1 MKKLFTLVCGMML
14 ALSANAALELDMSNL
29 PNGWGSS
36 YDSDTKTISYEA
48 GAWGGRGWGFSTMG
62 GEMFDYSDYDYVV
75 VQIAGATVKPK
86 VVAEFTDGVVVKDE
100 KGNDKY
106 KTKESKESSG
116 SLADTYLAVPLVSNL
131 DYLDQIYVQNTSW
144 QSEEPNNP
152 AGTITLVKAFLCTE
166 SEYQAFLE
174 ANKPSSCWE
183 GSNDFGTT
191 WNWDSRVE
199 ISKNPFATVKE
210 GDLLKCTYTEDTSL
224 SYWQL
229 KFTSNWVLLEGC
241 KDEVNT
247 DGCVSMSEGATTYS
261 MKLTAADVETLKTN
275 GLLIQGYGLTLT
287 KVEIVESGATG
298 ISSATV
304 ATPVAKTSKIYNL
317 AGQQVSESYKGV
329 VIKNG
334 KKFVQK

>member
-29 PNGWGSS
+29 TNGWGSS

-48 GAWGGRGWGFSTMG
+48 EAWGGRGWGLSTMG

-75 VQIAGATVKPK
+75 VQIASATVKPK
-86 VVAEFTDGVVVKDE
+86 VVVEFTDGVVVKDE
-100 KGNDKY
+100 NGNDKY
-106 KTKESKESSG
+106 KTKESKEAVG

-131 DYLDQIYVQNTSW
+131 DYLDQIYIQNFTW
-144 QSEEPNNP
+144 QSEKPNNP

-166 SEYQAFLE
+166 SEFNAFLE

-191 WNWDSRVE
+191 WKWEDRVE

-210 GDLLKCTYTEDTSL
+210 GDILKFTYTEDSSL

-229 KFTSNWVLLEGC
+229 KLVSNDNVLEGC
-241 KDEVNT
+241 KAEVNEY
-247 DGCVSMSEGATTYS
+247 GCVTMGEGATTYS
-261 MKLTAADVETLKTN
+261 VKLTASDVETLKAN
-275 GLLIQGYGLTLT
+275 GLLIQGYGVTLT
-287 KVEIVESGATG
+287 KVEIVEGGATG
-298 ISSATV
+298 ISNATV